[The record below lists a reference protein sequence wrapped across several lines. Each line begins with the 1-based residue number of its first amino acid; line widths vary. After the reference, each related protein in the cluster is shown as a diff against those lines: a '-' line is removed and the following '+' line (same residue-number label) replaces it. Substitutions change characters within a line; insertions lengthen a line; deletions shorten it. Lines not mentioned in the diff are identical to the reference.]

1 MGRDKK
7 AVGAAVDWIV
17 SAWEGM
23 KEFFSNTWNGLVDGT
38 KNAVNSVK
46 EAWKGTKQWFAD
58 LWTGIKRHGSGYVG
72 WCQAGV

>member
-38 KNAVNSVK
+38 KERSK
-46 EAWKGTKQWFAD
+46 F
-58 LWTGIKRHGSGYVG
+58 
-72 WCQAGV
+72 C